1 MRRNKKVIKEG
12 RCYYSDNR
20 NYCIPCDTLEIGL
33 SFYNS
38 LKTLVRLGI
47 EKDTPEYRRFI
58 QEFEVEVIN
67 NKKLMR
73 DKQC

>member
-1 MRRNKKVIKEG
+1 MIKEG

-20 NYCIPCDTLEIGL
+20 NYSIQCDTLEIGL
-33 SFYNS
+33 AFYNS

-47 EKDTPEYRRFI
+47 EKDTLEYRKFMY
-58 QEFEVEVIN
+58 EFEVEVIN
-67 NKKLMR
+67 NKKLMK